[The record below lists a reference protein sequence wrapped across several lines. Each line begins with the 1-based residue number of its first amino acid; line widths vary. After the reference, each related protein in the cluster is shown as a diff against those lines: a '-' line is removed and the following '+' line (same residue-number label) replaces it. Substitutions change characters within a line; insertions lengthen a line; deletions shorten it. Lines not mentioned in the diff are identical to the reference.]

1 MSTHSNILDCRI
13 PWTEELGGLQP
24 MGLQRVRHYWM
35 TDTFTFVELYEFFI
49 ISDINPLSDIFQ
61 MLTLYQFNNLQ
72 IFFQYSRLLSL
83 FFYLFLF
90 LCKIFLCL
98 VRSHLFIVGFVSF
111 NLGDRTKKMLLQ
123 LMIGTVLPMFYFR
136 NFMIP
141 SFIFFYLTHL
151 SLFLYMMWENVP
163 ISFFFYS

>member
-1 MSTHSNILDCRI
+1 
-13 PWTEELGGLQP
+13 
-24 MGLQRVRHYWM
+24 
-35 TDTFTFVELYEFFI
+35 
-49 ISDINPLSDIFQ
+49 

-123 LMIGTVLPMFYFR
+123 LMIVTVLPMFYFR

-163 ISFFFYS
+163 ISFFFIHSCPIFPASLMKETIFPPLFILGSFVIEYIKIDMSLFLRSIFCSSDLCASFCASIILFWLL